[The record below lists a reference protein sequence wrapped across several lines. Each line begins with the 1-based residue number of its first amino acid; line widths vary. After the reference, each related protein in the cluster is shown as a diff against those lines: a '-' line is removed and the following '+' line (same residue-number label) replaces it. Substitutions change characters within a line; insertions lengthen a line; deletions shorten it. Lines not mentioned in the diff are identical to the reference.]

1 MTLSYKFRGCV
12 FGCFPPHHHAAAD
25 VSAVA
30 AAGAVQVPPPAPQQ
44 PCNGAGLQ
52 DQKHA
57 TPMVSAKG
65 QCEDEEG
72 GPIFHLLSGK
82 PDPPNKNKWGP
93 SKFVLLSGQSSEE
106 EEEEDDEYDLDE
118 EEEEELVQTP

>member
-1 MTLSYKFRGCV
+1 
-12 FGCFPPHHHAAAD
+12 
-25 VSAVA
+25 
-30 AAGAVQVPPPAPQQ
+30 
-44 PCNGAGLQ
+44 
-52 DQKHA
+52 
-57 TPMVSAKG
+57 MVSAKR

-93 SKFVLLSGQSSEE
+93 SNFVLLSGQSSEE
-106 EEEEDDEYDLDE
+106 EEEDDDDEYDVDEE